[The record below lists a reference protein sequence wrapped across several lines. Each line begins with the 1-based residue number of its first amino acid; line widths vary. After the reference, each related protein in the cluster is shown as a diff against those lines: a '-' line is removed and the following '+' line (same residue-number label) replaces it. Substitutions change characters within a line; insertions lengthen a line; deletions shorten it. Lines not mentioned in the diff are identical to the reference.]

1 MSVKHKES
9 RIDVRVKQEQ
19 KELLERAASIK
30 GMSLSA
36 YLLSNSLEKAR
47 VEIEQ
52 QKKLVLSDR
61 DRDLFI
67 ALMSEPPEPNQ
78 ALVEAMEKYQQ
89 DYE

>member
-1 MSVKHKES
+1 MSLKHKES
-9 RIDVRVKQEQ
+9 RIDVRVRPEQ
-19 KELLERAASIK
+19 KELLERAALIK

-47 VEIEQ
+47 VEIEKHQ
-52 QKKLVLSDR
+52 KLVLSDR

-78 ALVEAMEKYQQ
+78 ALKEAMTKYQQ